1 MLMIVMTMIGNKDNN
16 EEIPHMYQMFV
27 FFYVEL
33 TPSQMKVFL

>member
-16 EEIPHMYQMFV
+16 EIPHMYISNV

-33 TPSQMKVFL
+33 TPSQMKVVL